1 MAKKIKLSESD
12 LIELIENSVQKKIKE
27 QEEEDMVLDDLEIID
42 EPILSL
48 DMDDEE
54 EEDELEGLLS
64 PEEIAELTADQ
75 IEQLQDRVQY
85 VEELNAD
92 ILEFMET
99 LMSELADTPEELRK
113 LRSSRRILNQLQ
125 TRAGGEIFWLK
136 SRRLN

>member
-27 QEEEDMVLDDLEIID
+27 QEEDMVLDDLEIID

-125 TRAGGEIFWLK
+125 TRAGREIFWLK

>member
-1 MAKKIKLSESD
+1 MAKKLKLSESD
-12 LIELIENSVQKKIKE
+12 LIELIEKSVQKKIKE
-27 QEEEDMVLDDLEIID
+27 QEEDMVLDDLEIID
-42 EPILSL
+42 EPMISL
-48 DMDDEE
+48 DMDDE
-54 EEDELEGLLS
+54 DDLEGLLS
-64 PEEIAELTADQ
+64 PEEIAELTSDQ

-99 LMSELADTPEELRK
+99 LMSELSETPEELRK

-125 TRAGGEIFWLK
+125 TRAGREIFWLK

>member
-1 MAKKIKLSESD
+1 MKKKVKISESD
-12 LIELIENSVQKKIKE
+12 LIDIIEKSVQTKLKE
-27 QEEEDMVLDDLEIID
+27 QEEDMVIDDLEVID
-42 EPILSL
+42 EP
-48 DMDDEE
+48 MMQQFGDEE
-54 EEDELEGLLS
+54 DFDAILS
-64 PEEIAELTADQ
+64 PEEIADLTADQ

-99 LMSELADTPEELRK
+99 LMSELADSPEESRK

-125 TRAGGEIFWLK
+125 TRAGREIFWLK

>member
-1 MAKKIKLSESD
+1 MKKKVKISESD
-12 LIELIENSVQKKIKE
+12 LIDIIEKSVQTKLKE
-27 QEEEDMVLDDLEIID
+27 QEEDMVIDDLEVID
-42 EPILSL
+42 EP
-48 DMDDEE
+48 MMQQFGDEE
-54 EEDELEGLLS
+54 DFDAILS
-64 PEEIAELTADQ
+64 PEEIADLTADQ

-99 LMSELADTPEELRK
+99 LMSELADTPEEARK

-125 TRAGGEIFWLK
+125 TRAGREIFWLK

>member
-1 MAKKIKLSESD
+1 MKKKVQISESD
-12 LIELIENSVQKKIKE
+12 LIDIIEKSVQTKLKE
-27 QEEEDMVLDDLEIID
+27 QEEDMVIDDLEVID
-42 EPILSL
+42 EPMLQF
-48 DMDDEE
+48 DDEE
-54 EEDELEGLLS
+54 EELEGLLS
-64 PEEIAELTADQ
+64 PEEIAELTSDQ

-99 LMSELADTPEELRK
+99 LMSELADTPEESRK

-125 TRAGGEIFWLK
+125 TRAGREIFWLK

>member
-64 PEEIAELTADQ
+64 PEEIAQLTADQ

-125 TRAGGEIFWLK
+125 TRAGREIFWLK

>member
-1 MAKKIKLSESD
+1 MKKKVQISESD
-12 LIELIENSVQKKIKE
+12 LIDIIEKSVQTKLKE
-27 QEEEDMVLDDLEIID
+27 QEEDMVIDDLEVID
-42 EPILSL
+42 EPMLQF
-48 DMDDEE
+48 DDEE
-54 EEDELEGLLS
+54 EELEGLLS
-64 PEEIAELTADQ
+64 PEEIAELTSDQ

-99 LMSELADTPEELRK
+99 LMSELADTPEEARK

-125 TRAGGEIFWLK
+125 TRAGREIFWLK

>member
-54 EEDELEGLLS
+54 EEDELEGILS
-64 PEEIAELTADQ
+64 QEEIAELTADQ

-99 LMSELADTPEELRK
+99 LMYELADTPEELRK

-125 TRAGGEIFWLK
+125 TRAGREIFWLK

>member
-12 LIELIENSVQKKIKE
+12 LIELIENRVQKKIKE

-75 IEQLQDRVQY
+75 IEQLQGRVQY

-125 TRAGGEIFWLK
+125 TRAGREIFWLK